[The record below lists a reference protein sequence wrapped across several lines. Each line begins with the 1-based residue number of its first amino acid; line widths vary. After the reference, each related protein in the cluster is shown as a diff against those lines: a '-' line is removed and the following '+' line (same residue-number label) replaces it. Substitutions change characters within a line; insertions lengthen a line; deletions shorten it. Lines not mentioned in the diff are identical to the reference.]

1 MGNNLRGISGNYAI
15 IDEYASNIVIQQ
27 FWHREYLCKVDKKQ
41 WTVAD
46 WESCH
51 RIKHK
56 HRKNY
61 PNAAIAY
68 QNKKIQRQIEKSPLY
83 QALKEEE

>member
-1 MGNNLRGISGNYAI
+1 MGNNLRGISSNYSI
-15 IDEYASNIVIQQ
+15 IDEYMSDIVIQE
-27 FWHREYLCKVDKKQ
+27 FWYREYFCKPTDKKQ

-46 WESCH
+46 WESQR

-68 QNKKIQRQIEKSPLY
+68 ENKKIQRQIEKSPLY
-83 QALKEEE
+83 QALKEE